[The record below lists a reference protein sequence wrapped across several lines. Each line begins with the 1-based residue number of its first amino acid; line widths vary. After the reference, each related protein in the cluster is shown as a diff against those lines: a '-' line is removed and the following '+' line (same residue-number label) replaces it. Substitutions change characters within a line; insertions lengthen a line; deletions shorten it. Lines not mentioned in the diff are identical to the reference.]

1 MNLIGYNV
9 KYFYTIYNV
18 ILFKDTTYKTILT
31 NGTKKI
37 ESAYIDGQ
45 LLLPES

>member
-1 MNLIGYNV
+1 MNLSGYNV
-9 KYFYTIYNV
+9 VYYWNIYNV
-18 ILFKDTTYKTILT
+18 ILSKDTTYKTILT